1 MLDIRKSHVKYW
13 RPQILLMVPRPRQSA
28 ELIDFI
34 NDIKKGGL
42 YVIGNVHIGHL
53 DDFKERDPITEEYPK
68 WMKLV
73 DRLQIK
79 AFVELTLSRNVPDGL
94 HHLVRTSGLG
104 GMKINTVCLGFYDD
118 SKPVDSL
125 AKWPVRKRRFL
136 RSTETGQYLD
146 IGVAFRGIRAED
158 ERKDLTQKE
167 YIKMI
172 SDSLKMQKNVMLC
185 RHFNNLSKSGIK
197 ANKGVLYIDVWPVNF
212 FRPETASYFD
222 NTCLFLLQLAC
233 IINMVPSWKSKTCL
247 RVFLFVNSQRENAA
261 NKEQKLEAYLRQLRI
276 LAKIQIVSWES
287 IAQSVVSKEFD
298 LSVNYAECRMQE
310 YNKISAEFLKALN
323 QMIVS
328 HSKRT
333 AVTFLYLPR
342 PPSDETQQQ
351 NFMTQLAELTENLP
365 PTVFVHGLH
374 PVTSTTL

>member
-1 MLDIRKSHVKYW
+1 MLDIRKAHVKYW
-13 RPQILLMVPRPRQSA
+13 RPQILLMVSRPRQSA

-42 YVIGNVHIGHL
+42 YVLGNVQLGHL
-53 DDFKERDPITEEYPK
+53 DDYKDRDPIAEEYPK
-68 WMKLV
+68 WIKLV
-73 DRLQIK
+73 DKLQIK
-79 AFVELTLSRNVPDGL
+79 AFVELTLARSVPDGL

-104 GMKINTVCLGFYDD
+104 GMKINTVCFGFYDGA
-118 SKPVDSL
+118 KPIDSL
-125 AKWPVRKRRFL
+125 SKWPLRKKRFF
-136 RSTETGQYLD
+136 RSGETEKYVD
-146 IGVAFRGIRAED
+146 IGAAFRGVRHD
-158 ERKDLTQKE
+158 HERDLTMKE
-167 YIKMI
+167 YVKMI

-185 RHFNNLSKSGIK
+185 RHFNGLNKPAIKIHKGI
-197 ANKGVLYIDVWPVNF
+197 LYIDVWPVNF

-247 RVFLFVNSQRENAA
+247 RVFLFVNSHTENAV

-287 IAQSVVSKEFD
+287 ITPSVVLKEFD
-298 LSVNYAECRMQE
+298 MSVNYAECRMQE
-310 YNKISAEFLKALN
+310 YNKISKDFLNALN
-323 QMIVS
+323 QMIIS
-328 HSKRT
+328 HSQRT
-333 AVTFLYLPR
+333 AVTFLYLPY
-342 PPSDETQQQ
+342 PPTEESLQEHY
-351 NFMTQLAELTENLP
+351 MKQLEELSENLP